1 VEEAMQPETQ
11 YARLGPDRIAY
22 QVLGDGPP
30 DLVLAPGSFGNVDI
44 VWEDPGFALFC
55 RMLASFSRLILFDRR
70 GAGASDPLPPNPLP
84 LWESQAEELTAVLD
98 EIGSQQTALLAD
110 TDAGPAALFF
120 AATNPART
128 SALILGH
135 TMAKYVR
142 SDDYPFGVPSEA
154 VEAFIAQLDQ
164 IWGTEA
170 MAAMLIPSRAGD
182 QRFCRWF
189 AKLQRTAVNPRA
201 AQAFI
206 RSSLEA
212 DVRPVLPLI
221 QAPTLILW
229 RPDNP
234 ILPIEHGRYLAEHI
248 PTAKLVELPGTDVP
262 LYWQTPEFALDHI
275 EEFITGIRRTADPRR
290 VLATVLFTDIVGSTE
305 QASRLRD
312 RRWSELLN
320 VHEEVARRLVEEFHG
335 QLIKTTGD
343 GILATFDGPG
353 RAVGCAADPKDEL
366 HGIGLQIRAGLHTGE
381 VEQRDGDVGGIAV
394 HIAARVMA
402 AAGPGE
408 ILTSRTVRDLV
419 VGSDITLNDR
429 GPQPLKGVEGTWQLF
444 ALVGR

>member
-1 VEEAMQPETQ
+1 MQPETQ

-30 DLVLAPGSFGNVDI
+30 DLVLAPGNFGHVDI

-98 EIGSQQTALLAD
+98 EIDSQQTALLAD

-135 TMAKYVR
+135 TTAKYVR

-229 RPDNP
+229 RPDTV
-234 ILPIEHGRYLAEHI
+234 ILPIEHGRYLTEHI

-262 LYWQTPEFALDHI
+262 LYWQTPELALDHI
-275 EEFITGIRRTADPRR
+275 EEF
-290 VLATVLFTDIVGSTE
+290 
-305 QASRLRD
+305 
-312 RRWSELLN
+312 
-320 VHEEVARRLVEEFHG
+320 HG
-335 QLIKTTGD
+335 QLVKTTGD
-343 GILATFDGPG
+343 GILATLDGPG
-353 RAVGCAADPKDEL
+353 RAVGCAADLRDEL

-381 VEQRDGDVGGIAV
+381 VEQRDGDIGGIAV

-402 AAGPGE
+402 AAGPAE

-444 ALVGR
+444 ALVGH